1 MRSDD
6 TCRSADTCR
15 DDEPRARDEPPAG
28 DGLASRRPITVL
40 VADDHPLFL
49 GATARI
55 LDAHPATRLIGRESD
70 GRAALHA
77 ILARRPAVA
86 VIDLELPGLSG
97 LDVIE
102 AVQRERAVTRTIVL
116 SAYLDG
122 ARVHRAIA
130 AGARAYL
137 GKATPA
143 GRLIEV
149 IERVHDGATVL
160 PAEVQ
165 GMLAEQIRHWRPD
178 RPVLSTRQRQ
188 ILELAA
194 DGTST
199 PEIAAQLETNVAT
212 IKSELQAI
220 YNTLEVGDRAAA
232 VAQAI
237 RHQLL

>member
-1 MRSDD
+1 MGSDHACRPVD
-6 TCRSADTCR
+6 TRRT
-15 DDEPRARDEPPAG
+15 DELPPDAA
-28 DGLASRRPITVL
+28 LVYRREITVL

-49 GATARI
+49 EATARI
-55 LDAHPATRLIGRESD
+55 LVEHAAITLVGRESD
-70 GRAALHA
+70 GRAALRA
-77 ILARRPAVA
+77 ILALRPDVA
-86 VIDLELPGLSG
+86 VVDLELPGLSG

-102 AVQRERAVTRTIVL
+102 AIQREHVLTRTVVL
-116 SAYLDG
+116 SAYMDG
-122 ARVHRAIA
+122 GRVHRAIA

-137 GKATPA
+137 GKHTPA
-143 GRLIEV
+143 ERLIEV
-149 IERVHDGATVL
+149 IERVHAGATVL

-165 GMLAEQIRHWRPD
+165 GMLAEQIRRRD
-178 RPVLSTRQRQ
+178 AGRPVLSARQRQ

-199 PEIAAQLETNVAT
+199 PEIAGRLAADMTS

-220 YNTLEVGDRAAA
+220 YNTLEVGDRASA